1 MWAGAPEVVFL
12 NPRRLFLFFR
22 DNINIGSVDSFVT
35 PRGVAFALSPG
46 TGGGAILAARSWTR
60 FCRRRSL
67 RARVSGFPNPG
78 GTGAGLW

>member
-22 DNINIGSVDSFVT
+22 DNINIGIGGFVA

-46 TGGGAILAARSWTR
+46 TGGADLAARSWTR

>member
-1 MWAGAPEVVFL
+1 M
-12 NPRRLFLFFR
+12 
-22 DNINIGSVDSFVT
+22 

-46 TGGGAILAARSWTR
+46 TGGADLVARSWMR
-60 FCRRRSL
+60 FFRRRSL